1 MTLSLALA
9 FFLAATLGADAAP
22 ARPKTK
28 PRAGQ
33 LAQTVTVSGE
43 CTRLIQAGRPVGGCK
58 NILVNTNDSTGVSGY
73 WFMTGN
79 SIVSFAGDGAR
90 RLEQASDQVIQSIDR
105 LLPLWRR
112 DQERLDDRVRGPY
125 PGGAVR
131 GSVRDRRQS
140 AKARHIPDRSIAAQ
154 DHSFC
159 ATRGRRTCARSI
171 DRTNAQGARFPRG
184 GAP

>member
-22 ARPKTK
+22 AKSKTT

-43 CTRLIQAGRPVGGCK
+43 CTRLVQAGQPVAGCK
-58 NILVNTNDSTGVSGY
+58 NILVNTNYSTGVSGY

-90 RLEQASDQVIQSIDR
+90 RLEQASGHVIQSIERVFLTDTAK
-105 LLPLWRR
+105 PA
-112 DQERLDDRVRGPY
+112 QEEDATEETAIGFCRFSDMTE
-125 PGGAVR
+125 R
-131 GSVRDRRQS
+131 GSTIECV
-140 AKARHIPDRSIAAQ
+140 AH
-154 DHSFC
+154 
-159 ATRGRRTCARSI
+159 TRAGLYEGAFVTDGNPPKLDTFQLGR
-171 DRTNAQGARFPRG
+171 
-184 GAP
+184 

>member
-58 NILVNTNDSTGVSGY
+58 NILVNTNYSTGVSGY

-90 RLEQASDQVIQSIDR
+90 RLEQASDQVIQSIERVFLTD
-105 LLPLWRR
+105 PTNIA
-112 DQERLDDRVRGPY
+112 QEEDATAENAIGFCRFGDVTK
-125 PGGAVR
+125 R
-131 GSVRDRRQS
+131 GSMIECV
-140 AKARHIPDRSIAAQ
+140 A
-154 DHSFC
+154 HSR
-159 ATRGRRTCARSI
+159 AGL
-171 DRTNAQGARFPRG
+171 
-184 GAP
+184 